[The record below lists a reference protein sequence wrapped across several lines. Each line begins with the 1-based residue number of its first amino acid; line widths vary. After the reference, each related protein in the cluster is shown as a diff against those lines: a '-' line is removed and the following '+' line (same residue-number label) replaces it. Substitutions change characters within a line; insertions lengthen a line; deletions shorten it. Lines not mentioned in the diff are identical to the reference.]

1 MLVSPI
7 EKERTMTTSNV
18 ADILIALALVA
29 WIMYRQFTWQLV
41 SLAKLWKMPV
51 IVAAVGIIMLAQSK
65 SLTAIT
71 PIDIGILAVE
81 LIISLGLG
89 AAMGSMARFRT
100 RPQTAADVSSRRNPS
115 AAFNP
120 AVTVIESRTGA
131 LGAAL
136 WLVLIAIRI
145 GIEIAVNHYFHS
157 AFLSSTGT
165 ILLVVAGNR
174 VARALVV
181 AGRME
186 RRGLVTA

>member
-1 MLVSPI
+1 
-7 EKERTMTTSNV
+7 MTTSNV

-89 AAMGSMARFRT
+89 AALGSMARFRT

>member
-1 MLVSPI
+1 
-7 EKERTMTTSNV
+7 MTTSNV
-18 ADILIALALVA
+18 TDIIIAIALVV
-29 WIMYRQFTWQLV
+29 WIMYRQFTWQLA

-51 IVAAVGIIMLAQSK
+51 ILAAVGILMLAQSQ

-89 AAMGSMARFRT
+89 AAMGSMARFRA
-100 RPQTAADVSSRRNPS
+100 RPQTAADVASRRNPS
-115 AAFNP
+115 GAFNP

-145 GIEIAVNHYFHS
+145 GIEIAVNHYFYS

-165 ILLVVAGNR
+165 ILLVVAANR

-186 RRGLVTA
+186 RKGLVTA